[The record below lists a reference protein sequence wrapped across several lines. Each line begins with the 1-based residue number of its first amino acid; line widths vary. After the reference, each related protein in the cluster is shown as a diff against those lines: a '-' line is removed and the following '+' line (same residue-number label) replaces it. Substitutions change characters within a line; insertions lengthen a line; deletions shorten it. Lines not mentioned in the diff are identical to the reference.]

1 MTYLKNKKNVSFEKK
16 NKYKFRLHIINVL
29 QKKKASP
36 LFLFFFY
43 LEEKEEKKNKTRNMS
58 NFSHRNSDLII

>member
-1 MTYLKNKKNVSFEKK
+1 MFRSKKNI
-16 NKYKFRLHIINVL
+16 YKFRLHIINIL
-29 QKKKASP
+29 QKKKHP
-36 LFLFFFY
+36 LCFFFFY

>member
-1 MTYLKNKKNVSFEKK
+1 MFRSKKKI
-16 NKYKFRLHIINVL
+16 YKFRLHIINVL
-29 QKKKASP
+29 QKKSIP
-36 LFLFFFY
+36 FVSFFY